1 VAHVI
6 IFGGGVAG
14 LSAAQE
20 LVERGFAV
28 TVFEARHWGGKIRS
42 MGKPGTGLDGRQDLP
57 GEHGFHFFPSFY
69 RHLPDTM
76 QRIPLPGGGTVFDNL
91 VHGSRELIAPQ
102 GAPPAELTS
111 HLPRTLSQWF
121 LLIKALGHAY
131 ADITRAELMFFA
143 ERMLMFMTACD
154 ERRIAEYDGVT
165 WWEFVGA
172 DRMSYGYQQLV
183 ARLPPLL
190 LIAVH
195 PTQASAR
202 TMGNSFIS
210 MSYSGTAPG
219 NNIERSLSG
228 PPSDKWLDPWLAYLR
243 DRARLVLG
251 GALEALE
258 FDPGSGRITGAQ
270 VSIEGQSTRI
280 TADYY
285 VCALP
290 VEVMAPLVTEPM
302 RQRAPSLAGLDKLRV
317 AWMSGIQYFLD
328 RPFPLVKGHVAYE
341 DSAWALTSVSQAQFW
356 SGVNLEDYGAGT
368 LREVFSVI
376 ISDWDT
382 PGSEVVHK
390 PARAC
395 TADEI
400 FEESLAQIQAALKH
414 SGLPPLRREY
424 VLDWML
430 DPDIAFP
437 CAPFLPGDTGENR
450 GRREEPRPHRSRL
463 IPASEFAM
471 MQGERFASTRAPA
484 AQASVAWRRA
494 AAGTVDA
501 AMSRNAEPLFISTVG
516 AWSHRP
522 EAVTEIG
529 NLFLASDYVKTTVDI
544 ASAEGANQA
553 ARKAVNGILDAAG
566 SMAPRVRVWNRVE
579 PLALAPWQAVDRYR
593 FERSLPQLALPEWL
607 RRLILPWPGDRR

>member
-1 VAHVI
+1 VAHVV

-14 LSAAQE
+14 LTAAQE
-20 LVERGFAV
+20 LVERGFTV

-42 MGKPGTGLDGRQDLP
+42 MGKPGTGTGGREDLP

-111 HLPRTLSQWF
+111 HLPRTLSEWF
-121 LLIKALGHAY
+121 LLIKALGDAY

-172 DRMSYGYQQLV
+172 DCMSYGYQQLV

-195 PTQASAR
+195 PTEASAR

-210 MSYSGTAPG
+210 MSYAGTAPG
-219 NNIERSLSG
+219 NNIERSLNG
-228 PPSDKWLDPWLAYLR
+228 PPSDTWLDPWLAYLG
-243 DRARLVLG
+243 DRVRLVMG
-251 GALEALE
+251 GALEALD
-258 FDPGSGRITGAQ
+258 FDPGSGRITGAE
-270 VSIEGQSTRI
+270 VSIEGKRTRI

-302 RQRAPSLAGLDKLRV
+302 RKHAPSLAGLDRLRV

-328 RPFPLVKGHVAYE
+328 RPFPLVNGHVAYE

-356 SGVNLEDYGAGT
+356 TGVELEDYGQGD

-382 PGSEVVHK
+382 PGTEVVHK

-395 TADEI
+395 TAEEI

-437 CAPFLPGDTGENR
+437 CAPFLPVETAEEK
-450 GRREEPRPHRSRL
+450 GRREQPRLHRSRL
-463 IPASEFAM
+463 IPAREFAR
-471 MQGERFASTRAPA
+471 MQRK
-484 AQASVAWRRA
+484 RRA
-494 AAGTVDA
+494 AAGTGTPA
-501 AMSRNAEPLFISTVG
+501 LSRNAEPLFISTVG
-516 AWSHRP
+516 AWSDRP

-566 SMAPRVRVWNRVE
+566 SSAPRVRVWNRVE
-579 PLALAPWQAVDRYR
+579 PLVLAPWQAVDRYR
-593 FERSLPQLALPEWL
+593 FQRGLPQLALPRWL
-607 RRLILPWPGDRR
+607 RRLILPGRGDRR